1 VLEPPSNPLAHLAVP
16 FEPVDHRLKGYH
28 ADRKVSP
35 VDVVDTA
42 ELLAAEGFSLDSI
55 TGVDWLADGQMEVV
69 YDYFHPERNV
79 RAAVRT
85 RVPRDNPELPTIS
98 NVFPGA
104 NWHERETHD
113 FFGIKFSGHPNLAPF
128 LLPEDATYH
137 PLRKDF
143 AGEQPSPTP
152 VQSSSQPAKEP
163 ESILQATATA
173 RVVEAAAVKERTP
186 VASNDSAPQET
197 FVLNLGPQHP
207 ATHGVL
213 RVKMTMDGEYIVR
226 AEPVC
231 GYIHRMQEKM
241 AENRSYAQFL
251 PNTSRIDYLS
261 ALTYTHAFVGA
272 VERAAKLQVP
282 PRAEFIRV
290 ITSELNRISSH
301 LVWWGA
307 FLLDLGGFTPL
318 LYAFDDREKILDLL
332 EGITGARLT
341 YSYFRIGG
349 LYNDVDDDFIQGTRA
364 FVAHMRPRLKM
375 YKDLVTEN
383 IILRKRLI
391 GIGPI
396 SQQMCRRYGASGP
409 VIRGSG
415 IAYDVR
421 KVEPYSVYSEF
432 DFDIP
437 TFDQGDSMARYLVR
451 MEEMAQSLRII
462 EQALDKLPTGPVM
475 AEKVPRVLKLAPG
488 DYCYAVEAA
497 RGRFM
502 VRIVSDNKELPYR
515 VKLRTPCLSNLSLF
529 EEASRGM
536 LLADALALMGSLDL
550 VIPDID
556 R

>member
-1 VLEPPSNPLAHLAVP
+1 MLIEQAPGPIAV
-16 FEPVDHRLKGYH
+16 
-28 ADRKVSP
+28 ADKP
-35 VDVVDTA
+35 A
-42 ELLAAEGFSLDSI
+42 GQAA
-55 TGVDWLADGQMEVV
+55 
-69 YDYFHPERNV
+69 
-79 RAAVRT
+79 
-85 RVPRDNPELPTIS
+85 
-98 NVFPGA
+98 GA
-104 NWHERETHD
+104 
-113 FFGIKFSGHPNLAPF
+113 
-128 LLPEDATYH
+128 
-137 PLRKDF
+137 
-143 AGEQPSPTP
+143 
-152 VQSSSQPAKEP
+152 
-163 ESILQATATA
+163 ATA
-173 RVVEAAAVKERTP
+173 
-186 VASNDSAPQET
+186 NET
-197 FVLNLGPQHP
+197 FVINIGPQHP

-241 AENRSYAQFL
+241 GENRTYAQFL

-261 ALTYTHAFVGA
+261 AMMYTHAFVGA
-272 VERAAKLQVP
+272 VERAMKIQPP
-282 PRAEFIRV
+282 PRAEYIRV

-341 YSYFRIGG
+341 YCYYRFGG
-349 LYNDVDDDFIQGTRA
+349 LYNDVDDAFLKGTRE

-375 YKDLVTEN
+375 YKALVTDN
-383 IILRKRLI
+383 IILRKRII

-396 SQQMCRRYGASGP
+396 SREMCRKYGASGP

-415 IAYDVR
+415 VAYDVR
-421 KVEPYSVYSEF
+421 KVEPYSVYSQF
-432 DFDIP
+432 DFKIP
-437 TFDQGDSMARYLVR
+437 TFPEGDSMARYLVH
-451 MEEMAQSLRII
+451 MEEIEQSLRII
-462 EQALDKLPTGPVM
+462 EQAVEKLPTGPVM
-475 AEKVPRVLKLAPG
+475 AEKVPRVLKLPAG

-497 RGRFM
+497 RGRFA
-502 VRIVSDNKELPYR
+502 VRIVSDNKEIPYR
-515 VKLRTPCLSNLSLF
+515 VKLRTPCFSNLSLF